1 MNGDG
6 ALLSVRD
13 LHCRRGGREV
23 LAGIGFDLHAGEV
36 LGVLGANGSGKSTLL
51 ATVAG
56 ELALGGGH
64 AALAGRHLA
73 EWKIEALARRRAL
86 LPQSPSLSFDLDV
99 RSVVGMGAYP
109 FPALGPAEL
118 GTLVRR
124 ALTLADA
131 QPLLERSYLA
141 LSGGEQQRVQFARVL
156 VQALAARSAA
166 EGRLLLLDE
175 PTSSLDPRHQLL
187 LLGTVATLAR
197 DEGLAALV
205 VLHDV
210 NLAAQWCDRL
220 LLLADGSA
228 AALGPPAEVL
238 TSQALQ
244 RVYGVAAQVIPHPL
258 RAGVPLVLFDAA
270 AGAAVGAA

>member
-1 MNGDG
+1 MKEDG

-13 LHCRRGGREV
+13 LQCRRGGREV
-23 LAGIGFDLHAGEV
+23 LAGVGFDLRAGEV

-56 ELALGGGH
+56 ELPLGGGRV
-64 AALAGRHLA
+64 ALAGRHLA
-73 EWKIEALARRRAL
+73 EWKVEALARRRAL

-99 RSVVGMGAYP
+99 RTVVGMGAYP
-109 FPALGPAEL
+109 FPALSPAEL
-118 GTLVRR
+118 DTLVRR

-131 QPLLERSYLA
+131 QLLLDRRYLA

-156 VQALAARSAA
+156 VQALSARGVA
-166 EGRLLLLDE
+166 EDRLLLLDE

-210 NLAAQWCDRL
+210 NLAAQGCDRL
-220 LLLADGSA
+220 LLLAGGSA
-228 AALGPPAEVL
+228 VALGTPAEVL
-238 TSQALQ
+238 TPASLQ
-244 RVYGVAAQVIPHPL
+244 RVYGVAARVFPHPL
-258 RAGVPLVLFDAA
+258 RAGLPLVLF
-270 AGAAVGAA
+270 GAA